1 MAPEIADQREVRV
14 IGQRSG
20 QREVVMDSRDRLHAP
35 AVAMRK
41 THAVDALGAADVGR
55 AVAADR
61 DGIVRRKSAWH
72 ARAPEQL
79 VADRAIDHLVNLGQ
93 LVEASLRAAMHAGD
107 ELELRLAEVGGD
119 ARMGE
124 RRAELRRMARG
135 RQHAV
140 GPHPQSLLFDS
151 AAQARQHG
159 RRERVQPREA
169 TGGGGG
175 GHRIFGE
182 TRLAHLTT
190 RPRVRNAC
198 VALANERA
206 AAPFR
211 AWRLCVGS
219 RRTSQ
224 QTRAQCLSEGLRAPD
239 EIPNRGQLRR
249 GGPAGGSPEGLAG
262 LHDPPPAPAR
272 GRRARVVLPLPAARH
287 VRHRPAA
294 WRSGGSNTSC
304 GILVGTLAGDRLFGC
319 RCSGALDSRSRAL
332 LPTRSKSTATPL
344 QGPCARAHTGEG
356 CCKSSTWTLRWSGRP
371 DLRFRSAQW
380 RLPSPSTGYGAPHGG
395 VTRGAGS
402 GRVRRGF
409 AGSRQRRPGKR
420 HRQEPEH
427 AVRAPHASSDSPGE
441 PTVPRPSRGCTR
453 SASRRYR
460 QPVEPADALADSA
473 QTEERQQSDD
483 NADDADNT
491 VHAQFLPESTG
502 AMCARNT
509 GHVPQGQLRQPA
521 DRGCWN
527 PAGAP

>member
-20 QREVVMDSRDRLHAP
+20 QRKVVMDSRDRLHPP

-61 DGIVRRKSAWH
+61 DRIVRRKSAWH

-79 VADRAIDHLVNLGQ
+79 VADRTMDHLVNLGQ

-107 ELELRLAEVGGD
+107 ELELRFAEVGGD

-124 RRAELRRMARG
+124 RRAKLRRMARG

-140 GPHPQSLLFDS
+140 GPHPQSLFFDS
-151 AAQARQHG
+151 AAQTRQHG
-159 RRERVQPREA
+159 RRERVQPRQA

-175 GHRIFGE
+175 GHRILGE

-198 VALANERA
+198 VASANDRA

-224 QTRAQCLSEGLRAPD
+224 QTGAQCLSEGLTAPD
-239 EIPNRGQLRR
+239 EIPNRWQLRR
-249 GGPAGGSPEGLAG
+249 GGPAGRSPEGLAG

-272 GRRARVVLPLPAARH
+272 GRRARVVLPLPAVRH

-294 WRSGGSNTSC
+294 WRSGGSRYIVRSPGWDAC
-304 GILVGTLAGDRLFGC
+304 LEIGRSGVVALAHWT
-319 RCSGALDSRSRAL
+319 RAL
-332 LPTRSKSTATPL
+332 GLYCLLEASLQRLPSKVRALAHIPRRGVASPL
-344 QGPCARAHTGEG
+344 RGRFG
-356 CCKSSTWTLRWSGRP
+356 RSGRP
-371 DLRFRSAQW
+371 DLRA
-380 RLPSPSTGYGAPHGG
+380 
-395 VTRGAGS
+395 RGAHGDCLRQVPGT
-402 GRVRRGF
+402 GRRTAASPGAGGGRARRGF
-409 AGSRQRRPGKR
+409 AGSRQRRPGER
-420 HRQEPEH
+420 HRQEPDTRFRRVVPS
-427 AVRAPHASSDSPGE
+427 ASGPSALRRASG
-441 PTVPRPSRGCTR
+441 R
-453 SASRRYR
+453 SAVGTPATSA
-460 QPVEPADALADSA
+460 VEVRPAECRWDRMVITPDAERGDAPR
-473 QTEERQQSDD
+473 TEAGMCRAAPE
-483 NADDADNT
+483 
-491 VHAQFLPESTG
+491 LPRIT
-502 AMCARNT
+502 A
-509 GHVPQGQLRQPA
+509 
-521 DRGCWN
+521 
-527 PAGAP
+527 